1 MPDFFNTLDRPS
13 RDDASEPDDHG
24 YLAWALDPGSLVNQ
38 VTLTAGVL
46 YGTRLEIRRT
56 MSVTNVVL
64 FCSTAGST
72 LTAGQNFVGL
82 YDSSGT
88 RIGVS
93 ADQTTAWG
101 TSGVKIA
108 ALASG
113 PFTVAAGYVWAVL
126 VANGTTPPQ
135 FGTGSLF
142 SVGANA
148 GLAAA
153 ETRFASQGTTQTA
166 LPASLTPG
174 SWLQNANAPWAALS

>member
-1 MPDFFNTLDRPS
+1 MADFFNTLDRPS
-13 RDDASEPDDHG
+13 RDDAAEPADHG

-38 VTLTAGVL
+38 TTQTAGVL

-56 MSVTNVVL
+56 LTVTNVVL

-72 LTAGQNFVGL
+72 LTSGQNLVGL
-82 YDSSGT
+82 YNSSGT

-101 TSGVKIA
+101 TSGVKTA

-113 PFTVAAGYVWAVL
+113 PFALSAGYVWVVL
-126 VANGTTPPQ
+126 VTNGTTPPQ

-148 GLAAA
+148 GLTAAG
-153 ETRFASQGTTQTA
+153 TRFASQGTSQTS
-166 LPASLTPG
+166 LPASITPG